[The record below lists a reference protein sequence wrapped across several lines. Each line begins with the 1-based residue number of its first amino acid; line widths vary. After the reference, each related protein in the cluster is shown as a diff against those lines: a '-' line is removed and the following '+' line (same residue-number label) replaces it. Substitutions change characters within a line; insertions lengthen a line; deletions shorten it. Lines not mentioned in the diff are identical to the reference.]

1 VLQSIQ
7 QAALMESLDEAG
19 GFLGTSNENRYAACE
34 RALQQVIHTL
44 QRLALV
50 WKVRK
55 SASFHSRR
63 PMKLTLETSNSPS

>member
-1 VLQSIQ
+1 
-7 QAALMESLDEAG
+7 MESLDEAG

-50 WKVRK
+50 WKVI
-55 SASFHSRR
+55 
-63 PMKLTLETSNSPS
+63 LSPS